1 MFSCS
6 ADGYDKIQY
15 RKKYIHNQIGR
26 QRQKQ
31 ILKKEWTTKALKYLK
46 KMATK
51 DPLMF
56 VRNIVDNEGQ
66 MQHLFWCN
74 EESQLNFEVFGDV
87 LSSF

>member
-1 MFSCS
+1 M
-6 ADGYDKIQY
+6 
-15 RKKYIHNQIGR
+15 
-26 QRQKQ
+26 
-31 ILKKEWTTKALKYLK
+31 KYLK
-46 KMATK
+46 KMAAK